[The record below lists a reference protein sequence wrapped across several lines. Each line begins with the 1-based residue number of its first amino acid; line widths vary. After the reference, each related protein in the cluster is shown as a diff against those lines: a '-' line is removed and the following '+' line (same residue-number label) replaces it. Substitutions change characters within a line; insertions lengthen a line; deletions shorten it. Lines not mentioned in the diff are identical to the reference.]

1 MHGRAGEAIEAIYA
15 IRPQALAPYVEDL
28 AYHFNLSERRD
39 RALGYLIQ
47 AGQKAANLYA
57 FEVAVRHFEQA
68 LALMDALALKDPA
81 QRWMILESMGS
92 WYAILADTPR
102 AVECFERAL
111 ALQSTESW
119 TPAHHDHIRLH
130 CSAANALITA
140 GDMGTAET
148 HLQLALSIAG
158 ELADTPDIA
167 DLFYNVALLRWHKGE
182 YQEAYD
188 AAQKSLEVAERIDR
202 SVAIARAFEMLALA
216 CHSLG
221 EWQKGL
227 QFEERRALL
236 AGSGLDVT
244 DAFDVHL

>member
-1 MHGRAGEAIEAIYA
+1 
-15 IRPQALAPYVEDL
+15 
-28 AYHFNLSERRD
+28 
-39 RALGYLIQ
+39 
-47 AGQKAANLYA
+47 
-57 FEVAVRHFEQA
+57 
-68 LALMDALALKDPA
+68 
-81 QRWMILESMGS
+81 
-92 WYAILADTPR
+92 
-102 AVECFERAL
+102 
-111 ALQSTESW
+111 
-119 TPAHHDHIRLH
+119 
-130 CSAANALITA
+130 
-140 GDMGTAET
+140 MGTAET

-167 DLFYNVALLRWHKGE
+167 DLFYSVALLRWHKGE
-182 YQEAYD
+182 YQEAYE
-188 AAQKSLEVAERIDR
+188 AAQESLEVAERIDR